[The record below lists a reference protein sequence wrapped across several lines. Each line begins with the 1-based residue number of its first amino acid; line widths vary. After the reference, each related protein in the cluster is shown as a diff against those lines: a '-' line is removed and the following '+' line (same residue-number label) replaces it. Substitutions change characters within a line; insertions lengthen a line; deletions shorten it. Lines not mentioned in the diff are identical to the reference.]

1 MQIKMALRENAKSFP
16 VTNPTLAMTSAKEIC
31 GGTLEQM
38 LGIIVE
44 NLISAKKFNEAKK
57 LFDDFCKSR
66 GSVTIIPNDLVSVKK
81 RIRNEEIAYM
91 VLKLINMNGREEEE
105 KRCWQLIKEGVRM
118 GNVNLSS
125 ISLGTSSDGSKRI
138 TLEDIWPDEEELSRL
153 NWSAGK
159 SR

>member
-1 MQIKMALRENAKSFP
+1 MQIKMALRENAEVFP
-16 VTNPTLAMTSAKEIC
+16 VTNPNLAMTNAKEIC

-38 LGIIVE
+38 LGVIVE
-44 NLISAKKFNEAKK
+44 NLISTKKFEEAKE
-57 LFDDFCKSR
+57 LFDDFCKSK
-66 GSVTIIPNDLVSVKK
+66 GKGAMIPNDLVSIKK
-81 RIRNEEIAYM
+81 KIRNEEIAYM
-91 VLKLINMNGREEEE
+91 VLKLINMSGRAEEE

-125 ISLGTSSDGSKRI
+125 ITLGTSLDGSRRI

>member
-1 MQIKMALRENAKSFP
+1 MISGKRFDEARE
-16 VTNPTLAMTSAKEIC
+16 
-31 GGTLEQM
+31 
-38 LGIIVE
+38 
-44 NLISAKKFNEAKK
+44 
-57 LFDDFCKSR
+57 LFDNFCKSK
-66 GSVTIIPNDLVSVKK
+66 GKESMIPKDLVNIRK

-91 VLKLINMNGREEEE
+91 VLKVINMSGTEEEE
-105 KRCWQLIKEGVRM
+105 RRCWQLIKDGVRL

-125 ISLGTSSDGSKRI
+125 ITLGTSLDVSRRI

>member
-1 MQIKMALRENAKSFP
+1 MALRENSEEFP
-16 VTNPTLAMTSAKEIC
+16 VANPTLAMTNAKEIC

-38 LGIIVE
+38 LSIVVE
-44 NLISAKKFNEAKK
+44 NLISGKRFDEARE
-57 LFDDFCKSR
+57 LFDNFCKSK
-66 GSVTIIPNDLVSVKK
+66 GKESMIPKDLVNIRK

-91 VLKLINMNGREEEE
+91 VLKVINMSGTEEEE
-105 KRCWQLIKEGVRM
+105 RRCWQLIKDGVRL

-125 ISLGTSSDGSKRI
+125 ITLGTSLDVSRRI